1 MQTFLRFLLTFLEFL
16 QTLSLRYRA
25 LMIRYRKAVGFL
37 AFLKNHWVFWLFR
50 FQSPPNGTDR
60 PRTGAS
66 GSDWLP
72 IVATGYAS
80 LRSVTV
86 RNAPLRTVRRSAAG
100 CGALPQTA
108 AEWQTVFLLSSECTC
123 YQLRANAIKCSQMI
137 YLYRNKKVYK

>member
-1 MQTFLRFLLTFLEFL
+1 MQTFFRFLLTFLEFL

-37 AFLKNHWVFWLFR
+37 VFLKNHWVFWLFR

-72 IVATGYAS
+72 IVATGYES
-80 LRSVTV
+80 LRTVTH
-86 RNAPLRTVRRSAAG
+86 RNAPCGSSRRSAAD

-108 AEWQTVFLLSSECTC
+108 AGWQMLLLLSSVCGC
-123 YQLRANAIKCSQMI
+123 YQLLSIACKCYQMLANDLFIQK
-137 YLYRNKKVYK
+137 